1 MRRFVLSTGFALLL
15 SAVLTGCGGSSS
27 KVNNTVTQITAAPSA
42 LSINSGDVAQA
53 TFLPENSAGTPVAAN
68 TTFTS
73 SNTNVA
79 TVSNAGAVCGG
90 QWDATFVVCTGVIG
104 GVPVQGT
111 ATITATAA
119 GITSH
124 GVTVTVHPRVSSLV
138 FFPSANPFTGCTSST
153 QGRNLDPT
161 VVHVCSTQGT
171 PDAGGACG
179 PLARD
184 ITSIAGTPQFAS
196 TDTSVVT
203 ISTDIANL
211 AVAHNPGNAG
221 IFVNLAGVSSPTTGF
236 RTCMPKLLVLHLASD
251 PVGTNTTTATMA
263 AAQTLTLKADMIDEN
278 GVGISPS
285 PVNIVSNNPV
295 VASVSTTTL
304 TAVNAGGAGIVA
316 ACVPPV
322 CGNNTKTPIYSDIFQ
337 VTVTGSTPGAT
348 VYVTSSF
355 APPTGT
361 APVATPVNTGTGV
374 ASAPVGLSGAPNS
387 MIFAKGGA
395 RAFLGTSGGLAT
407 LDPAANQEITVD
419 LGLVGAVIGVSQDG
433 TIALVS
439 NAVNDPS
446 TGTPI
451 EPTPAKQR
459 LFAFNQTNGQ
469 IQTLVVPGATSATF
483 TPDGFKAY
491 VTTNT
496 GNFYVFSPL
505 FSLLTKPIGVASQ
518 ANVAFLGSDMFAY
531 FSGGASLAPVSVCDD
546 NPAPSPAVP
555 ASSAPQLVATISN
568 SNQIVAVNSNGLD
581 FITAAVTPPVSGI
594 CPATVTYTNAS
605 INFGIGAFTARQ
617 LLVASN
623 GSRVVV
629 IPVGINKILTA
640 VPGGA
645 VTIITLPAGATEG
658 LSGALTSDGNTLWL
672 GVGGVN
678 TLDKLDLTAGADV
691 LQIPN
696 TFKKPDGSP
705 APPNIVA
712 MQPK

>member
-1 MRRFVLSTGFALLL
+1 MRRFVLSTGFALLV
-15 SAVLTGCGGSSS
+15 SAVLAGCGGSST
-27 KVNNTVTQITAAPSA
+27 KTNNAVTQITATPTT
-42 LSINSGDVAQA
+42 LSINSGDVASPSFIA
-53 TFLPENSAGTPVAAN
+53 ENSANTPVAAN
-68 TTFTS
+68 LTFTS

-111 ATITATAA
+111 ATITATAGGVTSP
-119 GITSH
+119 GITVS
-124 GVTVTVHPRVSSLV
+124 VHPRISSVVLTGG
-138 FFPSANPFTGCTSST
+138 FPGCTSST

-161 VVHVCSTQGT
+161 IIHVCSTQGT
-171 PDAGGACG
+171 PDAGPPCG
-179 PLARD
+179 PAARD

-221 IFVNLAGVSSPTTGF
+221 IFANLAGVSSPTTNF

-251 PVGTNTTTATMA
+251 PAGTNTTTATMT
-263 AAQTLTLKADMIDEN
+263 AAQTLTVKADMIDEN
-278 GVGISPS
+278 GVGISPA
-285 PVNIVSNNPV
+285 PVSLVSNNPV
-295 VASVSTTTL
+295 VATAGGTSV

-316 ACVPPV
+316 ACVAPV

-337 VTVTGSTPGAT
+337 VTVSGTTPAAT

-361 APVATPVNTGTGV
+361 APVATPVNSQTGV
-374 ASAPVGLSGAPNS
+374 ASAPIGLSGAPNS

-407 LDPAANQEITVD
+407 LDPVANTEVTSD

-433 TIALVS
+433 ATALIS

-451 EPTPAKQR
+451 EPTPSKQR
-459 LFAFNQTNGQ
+459 LFVFSQSNGQ
-469 IQTLVVPGATSATF
+469 IQTLVLPGATSATF
-483 TPDGFKAY
+483 SPDGFKAY

-496 GNFYVFSPL
+496 GNFYVFSPA
-505 FSLLTKPIGVASQ
+505 FSVLTKPAGIASA
-518 ANVAFLGSDMFAY
+518 ANVAFLGSNNFAY
-531 FSGGASLAPVSVCDD
+531 FSGGSAPAPFSVCDD
-546 NPAPSPAVP
+546 NPSPLPAIAP
-555 ASSAPQLVATISN
+555 APGPSQLVGTIN
-568 SNQIVAVNSNGLD
+568 NTNQIVSVNSTGLD
-581 FITAAVTPPVSGI
+581 ILTAGVVPPASGI
-594 CPATVTYTNAS
+594 CPPTATYTNAPV
-605 INFGIGAFTARQ
+605 NFGIGAFTARQ

-678 TLDKLDLTAGADV
+678 TLDKIDLTTGTDV
-691 LQIPN
+691 QQIAN
-696 TFKKPDGSP
+696 TFKKSDGSP

-712 MQPK
+712 LQPK